1 MDVEFFWVDV
11 FAERPLTGNP
21 LALVPD
27 ADELPAERMRAIARE
42 FNQSE
47 TTFLVRPDLPGADH
61 RLRSFTP
68 GGVEVLGA
76 GHNAMGAWIWLALS
90 GRLDPDRHTFVQQ
103 IGGEALPVRIVPG
116 STEGVRVSM
125 DQSPARF
132 LRRVDA
138 TGALAAALG
147 LAADD
152 LDADR
157 VPEVA
162 STGTEH
168 LLVPASSAE
177 AVDRAA
183 PDPARL
189 RGLLADSGAEGCYL
203 YTVEAASLTP
213 GVDAYA
219 RFFNPT
225 VGIAEDPATGTAA
238 GPLAAALTR
247 DGLTGEGKTITI
259 EQGRAMG
266 RPSRIALTV
275 DGERVRI
282 AGSGVVAARGVLHL

>member
-27 ADELPAERMRAIARE
+27 ADGLSAERMRAIARE

-47 TTFLVRPDLPGADH
+47 TTFLVRPELPGADH

-90 GRLDPDRHTFVQQ
+90 GRLDPGRDAFVQQ
-103 IGGEALPVRIVPG
+103 IGGDALPVRIVSRG
-116 STEGVRVSM
+116 ADGVRVSM
-125 DQSPARF
+125 DQSPPRF

-138 TGALAAALG
+138 RDALASALG

-152 LDADR
+152 LADDR

-162 STGTEH
+162 STGAEH
-168 LLVPASSAE
+168 LLVPVRSAG

-189 RGLLADSGAEGCYL
+189 KKLLADSGAEGCYL
-203 YTVEAASLTP
+203 YTLDTGALGP
-213 GVDAYA
+213 GTDAYT

-247 DGLTGEGKTITI
+247 DGLTKEGETITI

-266 RPSRIALTV
+266 RPSRLALTV
-275 DGERVRI
+275 DGGLVRI
-282 AGSGVVAARGVLHL
+282 TGSGVLAAQGVLHL